1 LKWEKVNNYDIFFK
15 HLYIEI
21 LGIIINNA
29 FSWKSHIDMITPKL
43 SQACYI
49 VRVVKPFLSWDT
61 LKIMYYAF
69 FHSVMTY
76 GIKIWGNSS
85 HSDNIFR
92 LKKRIT
98 VFLIDNARV
107 IYTKKV

>member
-1 LKWEKVNNYDIFFK
+1 LE
-15 HLYIEI
+15 
-21 LGIIINNA
+21 
-29 FSWKSHIDMITPKL
+29 SHIDMITPKL

-49 VRVVKPFLSWDT
+49 VRVVKLFLSQDT

-76 GIKIWGNSS
+76 GIIFWGNSS

-92 LKKRIT
+92 LQKKLLELQREPEQET
-98 VFLIDNARV
+98 HVENFL
-107 IYTKKV
+107 KV